1 MSGLSEQQIRL
12 LHYKMRG
19 WVAGDFLHDLTAAK
33 TRAVQGQGGGTYY
46 LDDARTQGAWHET
59 TSKGYAVRQT
69 LGADHPVIVALTW
82 AEVREWADSVP
93 LDTRTRIIELGREI
107 RDVMNGWKAYTFRQ
121 ATPDED
127 RAEWDA
133 YREARY
139 AEISAHNDAVRLAAR
154 PLEDERDRLIRQ
166 AMPEPVGEQMDL
178 FGESA

>member
-12 LHYKMRG
+12 LQYKMRG
-19 WVAGDFLHDLTAAK
+19 WVAGDFLHDFDSARK
-33 TRAVQGQGGGTYY
+33 RAVASMGGGTYY

-93 LDTRTRIIELGREI
+93 LDIRARIIELGREI
-107 RDVMNGWKAYTFRQ
+107 RDVMGRWKPYTFRQ
-121 ATPDED
+121 AKPNED
-127 RAEWDA
+127 RDDWDA

-139 AEISAHNDAVRLAAR
+139 AEISAHNTAVRLAAQ
-154 PLEDERDRLIRQ
+154 PLEAERDRLIAS
-166 AMPEPVGEQMDL
+166 AMPQAVDQLDL
-178 FGESA
+178 FGEAS